1 MSFAISALKR
11 TGNAEAVRAEGKIPA
26 VLYGPGIE
34 PVSVVVNSTEFEK
47 LYSEAGEST
56 LVDFSVESGKAVKV
70 LIQDVQ
76 YNPLTRRVSHVDFRQ
91 IRMDKEIEAAIELVF
106 VGVAPAVK
114 ELGGTLMTP
123 ASEIN
128 IKCLPANLMSTFE
141 VDLSLLKTFDDAI
154 HVSDLKLPEGVI
166 CTDNPDTVIATVNP
180 SLTEDQIKAME
191 EANAAPV
198 DLSKIEISEERG
210 KKEEEPAEGEEKKAE

>member
-1 MSFAISALKR
+1 MSLAISALKR
-11 TGNAEAVRAEGKIPA
+11 TGNADDVRAEGKIPA

-34 PVSVVVNSTEFEK
+34 PVSVAVNSTEFEK

-56 LVDFSVESGKAVKV
+56 LVDFSVDSGKSVKV

-128 IKCLPANLMSTFE
+128 IKCLPTSLKST
-141 VDLSLLKTFDDAI
+141 
-154 HVSDLKLPEGVI
+154 
-166 CTDNPDTVIATVNP
+166 
-180 SLTEDQIKAME
+180 
-191 EANAAPV
+191 
-198 DLSKIEISEERG
+198 
-210 KKEEEPAEGEEKKAE
+210 